1 MSAFRIP
8 DAQMPSN
15 VTVPFAPPKFPSGTD
30 DMAAA
35 PATPLQKC
43 GLAQSDRGSMW
54 KRGPGN
60 TCTAFS
66 PDLTS
71 NLTLTPEACAG
82 VSKTDF
88 PIRDPTSGAV
98 VPDADLTY
106 KYTAPDCQGGWDVG
120 AWGARQPS
128 AGARLGLTRMTQQT
142 SRPSGAVGMPKHFR

>member
-1 MSAFRIP
+1 MAFRIP
-8 DAQMPSN
+8 DAQMPPG
-15 VTVPFAPPKFPSGTD
+15 VGVPFAPPLFPTGTD
-30 DMAAA
+30 NMAAA

-43 GLAQSDRGSMW
+43 GLAVSDKGSMW

-66 PDLTS
+66 PDLSS

-106 KYTAPDCQGGWDVG
+106 KYAAPDCQGGWDVG

-128 AGARLGLTRMTQQT
+128 TGARLGLARMTQQT